1 MSIVISRRD
10 HEGFEVLMR
19 RFLREVQHT
28 RLLSDAKK
36 KRYREK
42 DLSRTKKRQ
51 IAIRKAA
58 RRRVKRGY

>member
-1 MSIVISRRD
+1 MSIVITRRE

-19 RFLREVQHT
+19 RFMREIQQT
-28 RLLSDAKK
+28 RLLAEAKK

-42 DLSRTKKRQ
+42 DLSRTKKRG

>member
-1 MSIVISRRD
+1 MSIVISRRE

-28 RLLSDAKK
+28 RLLSEAKR

-58 RRRVKRGY
+58 RRRAKRGY

>member
-1 MSIVISRRD
+1 MSIVISRRE

-19 RFLREVQHT
+19 RFMREVQHT

-42 DLSRTKKRQ
+42 DLSRTRKRA